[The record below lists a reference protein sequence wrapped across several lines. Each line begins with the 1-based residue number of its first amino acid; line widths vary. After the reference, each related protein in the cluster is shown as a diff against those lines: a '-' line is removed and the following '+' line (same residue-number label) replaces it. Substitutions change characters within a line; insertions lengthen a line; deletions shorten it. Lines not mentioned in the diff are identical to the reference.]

1 MSISTSLRWLL
12 LPLLALPVANGSSA
26 PQAAAPVADAT
37 PAPAAAAT
45 TPSPAAATAAPV
57 WSGASWPWQRASTLA
72 QLGRRQDTLL
82 SGIRNTTTFEFQVRR
97 DRLVRALATR
107 RMRTS
112 VFCNHSRPIQCGST

>member
-26 PQAAAPVADAT
+26 PQAAPVADAA

-45 TPSPAAATAAPV
+45 TPPPAAATAVPV

-72 QLGRRQDTLL
+72 QLWALPRRRRCCRRFRTCA
-82 SGIRNTTTFEFQVRR
+82 STSTTR
-97 DRLVRALATR
+97 
-107 RMRTS
+107 
-112 VFCNHSRPIQCGST
+112 